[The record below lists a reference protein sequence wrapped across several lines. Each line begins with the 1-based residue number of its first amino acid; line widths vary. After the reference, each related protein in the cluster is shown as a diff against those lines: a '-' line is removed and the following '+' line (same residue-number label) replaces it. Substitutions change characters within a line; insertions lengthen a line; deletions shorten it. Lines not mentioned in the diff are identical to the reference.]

1 MSWPQYQNFWHR
13 PKVFLLDLGFGSNF
27 MSKAF
32 FVLESNF
39 TKIMFSKKHTSTYR
53 NLQTDNSCHYI
64 KNARI
69 SIMRENMG
77 QRKLAF
83 LHIFRSSVLKT
94 HQKKWSIYIK
104 FFYLQQSITIK
115 GIDIDHKAS
124 ALASLSMKN
133 KFMTELPQK
142 KKKNTSKRQ
151 QATYCNHNM
160 PLLSINFSIWLQ
172 IYTSNI
178 KTLKTSE
185 LRLKALI
192 SCDFCDQTGFWHYR
206 FIFRNKMT
214 LLRKWLRLSSAV
226 KL

>member
-1 MSWPQYQNFWHR
+1 
-13 PKVFLLDLGFGSNF
+13 

-39 TKIMFSKKHTSTYR
+39 TKIMFSKKHRSSYR

-94 HQKKWSIYIK
+94 HQKWSISIK
-104 FFYLQQSITIK
+104 SFYLQQSITIK
-115 GIDIDHKAS
+115 GIDIDHKAP

-142 KKKNTSKRQ
+142 KKKNTSKKQQATYCNHNDIDHKAPALASLSMKNKFMTELPQKKKKNTLKKQ

-160 PLLSINFSIWLQ
+160 PLLSTNFSI
-172 IYTSNI
+172 
-178 KTLKTSE
+178 
-185 LRLKALI
+185 
-192 SCDFCDQTGFWHYR
+192 
-206 FIFRNKMT
+206 
-214 LLRKWLRLSSAV
+214 
-226 KL
+226 